1 MVMMM
6 MMIMKNPRENYGLLR
21 CVRACVPLSNFV
33 TSVTCVIK
41 PRKRDRRCPPPLPP
55 TQSCANDNACTSHVL
70 HGTKTISNQ
79 KSECVLFREWCFNL
93 FCATIPVSIC
103 GSLQSSCWLT
113 ACVTQL
119 SITLVIMAPND
130 LRLAN
135 MKWRLGTRLREIE
148 AERIRVEM
156 EFLEDLHNLRSSFIG
171 PWPLLDSDILLQT
184 IRVDNILRAHNID
197 ID

>member
-1 MVMMM
+1 MGYCVA
-6 MMIMKNPRENYGLLR
+6 
-21 CVRACVPLSNFV
+21 CVRACHFPILLLVLLVLSSHA
-33 TSVTCVIK
+33 SVTGGV
-41 PRKRDRRCPPPLPP
+41 PPQLPP

-148 AERIRVEM
+148 A
-156 EFLEDLHNLRSSFIG
+156 
-171 PWPLLDSDILLQT
+171 
-184 IRVDNILRAHNID
+184 
-197 ID
+197 

>member
-1 MVMMM
+1 MGYCVA
-6 MMIMKNPRENYGLLR
+6 
-21 CVRACVPLSNFV
+21 CVRACHFPILLLVLLVLSSHA
-33 TSVTCVIK
+33 SVTGGVPPHCP
-41 PRKRDRRCPPPLPP
+41 PRKVAQMIMHARP
-55 TQSCANDNACTSHVL
+55 TFCMVPKQ
-70 HGTKTISNQ
+70 
-79 KSECVLFREWCFNL
+79 FRIKKVNGCFNL